1 MLGVVKLL
9 GRPSLGG
16 SLFQVAMQLMQSLVM
31 GAEARIALLRTS
43 FLIDA
48 HQNLQRAVNTRDLQK
63 QVLARTQIPHTW
75 PSLPVLRLENG
86 Q

>member
-9 GRPSLGG
+9 ERPSLGG
-16 SLFQVAMQLMQSLVM
+16 SLFQNAMQLMQSLVM
-31 GAEARIALLRTS
+31 GAEARTALLRTS

-48 HQNLQRAVNTRDLQK
+48 QQNLQRGVNAKDLQK
-63 QVLARTQIPHTW
+63 QVRAPIPHKW
-75 PSLPVLRLENG
+75 PSLPVVRLKKG